1 MLESAWFENKNGTFT
16 AHILPL
22 DAQVSCTKRIVVHDF
37 TRDGKPD
44 LLLLGNDENNMP
56 ETGPYDASSGILLAA
71 DGHGGWKWVPN
82 RQHGLWAGGELRDAL
97 LLRTRV
103 ESGVLLTAEN
113 NGRLRKWSF
122 QK

>member
-56 ETGPYDASSGILLAA
+56 KPARMTPLPAFYSPPTGTAA
-71 DGHGGWKWVPN
+71 GNGCPTGSMVCGPAANCATPCCCARGWK
-82 RQHGLWAGGELRDAL
+82 AA
-97 LLRTRV
+97 
-103 ESGVLLTAEN
+103 
-113 NGRLRKWSF
+113 F
-122 QK
+122 Y